1 MALRITELRSADV
14 QLVDEYLPLHRLRE
28 PLDEQAT
35 YLIAWEGEEP
45 VGHAHI
51 AWNDTEL
58 SLPEIQDV
66 FVRPEHRRRGI
77 ATALTRA
84 AEEQAR
90 SRQQERITLSVSQD
104 GNEPARHLYE
114 RLGYVA
120 ADHAPVRVVGE
131 IMLRGRPFAVDD
143 TLVYLIKTLGSG
155 A

>member
-51 AWNDTEL
+51 AWSDTEL

-66 FVRPEHRRRGI
+66 FVQPEYRRRGI

-84 AEEQAR
+84 AEWRQVR
-90 SRQQERITLSVSQD
+90 DSTNGSR
-104 GNEPARHLYE
+104 
-114 RLGYVA
+114 
-120 ADHAPVRVVGE
+120 
-131 IMLRGRPFAVDD
+131 
-143 TLVYLIKTLGSG
+143 
-155 A
+155 